1 MRQVDAV
8 PRLLWVVM
16 DCTKYPFRPVAN
28 FNMRVEARK
37 YIGDASG
44 YAVFRFVWEETR

>member
-16 DCTKYPFRPVAN
+16 DCTKYPFRPVAYSN
-28 FNMRVEARK
+28 TRAEARK
-37 YIGDASG
+37 YIEDASG
-44 YAVFRFVWEETR
+44 YAVFRFVLEETR